1 MHERIINVDFKTK
14 NRNKFKNY
22 MKNIGIALIV
32 IGLIM
37 TLVTGFNFVTR
48 EKVVDI
54 GSVEITSRKN
64 NPVQWSPII
73 GGVLLVTGI
82 IVMVANK
89 NKN

>member
-1 MHERIINVDFKTK
+1 
-14 NRNKFKNY
+14 

-48 EKVVDI
+48 EKVVDL

-64 NPVQWSPII
+64 NPVRWSPII

-82 IVMVANK
+82 IIMVTNK

>member
-1 MHERIINVDFKTK
+1 
-14 NRNKFKNY
+14 

-37 TLVTGFNFVTR
+37 TLITGFNFVTR
-48 EKVVDI
+48 EKVVDL

-64 NPVQWSPII
+64 NPIQWSPIV

-82 IVMVANK
+82 IVMVSNK

>member
-1 MHERIINVDFKTK
+1 
-14 NRNKFKNY
+14 

-48 EKVVDI
+48 EKVVDL

>member
-1 MHERIINVDFKTK
+1 
-14 NRNKFKNY
+14 

-82 IVMVANK
+82 IVMVTNK

>member
-1 MHERIINVDFKTK
+1 
-14 NRNKFKNY
+14 

-54 GSVEITSRKN
+54 GPVEVTSTKN

-82 IVMVANK
+82 IVMVSNK

>member
-1 MHERIINVDFKTK
+1 
-14 NRNKFKNY
+14 

-37 TLVTGFNFVTR
+37 TLVTGFNIVTR
-48 EKVVDI
+48 EKVVDL

-82 IVMVANK
+82 IIMVANK

>member
-1 MHERIINVDFKTK
+1 
-14 NRNKFKNY
+14 

-48 EKVVDI
+48 EKVVDL

-82 IVMVANK
+82 IIMVTNK

>member
-1 MHERIINVDFKTK
+1 
-14 NRNKFKNY
+14 

-54 GSVEITSRKN
+54 GPVEVTSTKN

>member
-1 MHERIINVDFKTK
+1 
-14 NRNKFKNY
+14 

-48 EKVVDI
+48 EKVVNI
-54 GSVEITSRKN
+54 GPVEVTSTKN

>member
-1 MHERIINVDFKTK
+1 
-14 NRNKFKNY
+14 

-37 TLVTGFNFVTR
+37 TLITGFNFVTR
-48 EKVVDI
+48 EKVVDL

-64 NPVQWSPII
+64 NPIQWSPIV

-82 IVMVANK
+82 IIMVANK

>member
-1 MHERIINVDFKTK
+1 LIQFK
-14 NRNKFKNY
+14 NKFKNY

-82 IVMVANK
+82 IVMVTNK